1 MKGFEY
7 SALPTAKSIR
17 LVQIVPRQPDEDLE
31 SQIHLK
37 SRVVHLSLTRLR
49 RGESKTPPLRP
60 SINFDSYVTQPLY
73 PERFRVLEN
82 KGLRQ
87 RLREKFKRDTA
98 PKYKAPPSPN
108 SEEPPADLVLGG
120 RKKKSISSD
129 LSSVLIR
136 DGLLDSH
143 SCSSSVSDI
152 CKVKCRPLRTATDS
166 PNNEPQFRDRY
177 SWGSDH
183 GPISGNYVA
192 LSYSSTTE
200 TEPELVTIDG
210 ANKPVNASVV
220 AALRRF
226 RELELFK
233 NGLWMWVDTICINK
247 EDPAE
252 VASQLELVSTI
263 YQQAGNVI
271 IWLGEPIKND
281 PISRAMAYVQEI
293 SRHCRNEYLR
303 AFDHDPAASPGHRQ
317 RARLQLYATKKI
329 WQDKMSAFME
339 ERIEDTL
346 KLAASIFTLY
356 GNPYWRRRW
365 VVQELAAAG
374 PGAPVF
380 CGEHMTQW
388 RYVRDAAELLEPFE
402 GLMEQLLQE
411 VLAQHYIQLEGKFS
425 IEHINE
431 ISRLS
436 EHIYETTIMKTG
448 KKSKMAEG
456 MGSGTEID
464 KAAQTGGTP
473 KGNEVIKRAMAL
485 SANTECTYI
494 KDCVL
499 SLVSIPGMVKMPI
512 DQTQS
517 ASKIFC
523 NFAERC
529 LSEDLSLSTL
539 SLLDGRHECDGNL
552 PSWCPNF
559 ARPETA
565 RTKPLMGN
573 WCANGAVNGEMRM
586 PWAATYFERE
596 GSQPV
601 FRAMGWQV
609 DKIDGLGAIS
619 HVDFYHLALGKAVD
633 CDVVQSTSRRRASRG
648 EASAA
653 LWRTLTASTR
663 CPTDGE
669 MQDILFALTDVP
681 PFEASPDY
689 ARWHFLQASQSLVF
703 NFNTLSSLLH
713 QEPTP
718 YSVSPEALRMR
729 KEVTARIK
737 NRRLAVTAKGRLALV
752 PAATQKGDQIAI
764 LVSHGTPMV
773 IRPKKREGGDMW
785 CEIIGEAFVDGIMSE
800 SFGRMLVKKESWYTD
815 LLYLH
820 CM

>member
-1 MKGFEY
+1 MKGFEF
-7 SALPTAKSIR
+7 APLPTPKSIR
-17 LVQIVPRQPDEDLE
+17 LVQIVPRQLDEDVD

-37 SRVVHLSLTRLR
+37 SRVVYLSPTRLR
-49 RGESKTPPLRP
+49 RGESKNPPLRP
-60 SINFDSYVTQPLY
+60 TINFDSYVTQPLY

-82 KGLRQ
+82 KSLRQ
-87 RLREKFKRDTA
+87 RLRDKFKRDTA
-98 PKYKAPPSPN
+98 PKQKAPPSRD
-108 SEEPPADLVLGG
+108 SEAPPPDLVLGG

-143 SCSSSVSDI
+143 SSSSSVSDI
-152 CKVKCRPLRTATDS
+152 TKVKSRPLRTATDP
-166 PNNEPQFRDRY
+166 PNGEPQYRDRY
-177 SWGSDH
+177 SWGSAH

-192 LSYSSTTE
+192 LSYASTTE

-210 ANKPVNASVV
+210 ANKPVNANVV

-226 RELELFK
+226 RELDLFK
-233 NGLWMWVDTICINK
+233 AGLWMWVDTLCINK
-247 EDPAE
+247 ADAAE
-252 VASQLELVSTI
+252 VAIQVELVSTI

-281 PISRAMAYVQEI
+281 PIGRAMAYVQEI
-293 SRHCRNEYLR
+293 SRHCRNEYIQ

-356 GNPYWRRRW
+356 GNSYWRRRW
-365 VVQELAAAG
+365 AIQELAAAG

-402 GLMEQLLQE
+402 GIMEQLLQE
-411 VLAQHYIQLEGKFS
+411 VLAQHYIQLEGRFS
-425 IEHINE
+425 IEHITD
-431 ISRLS
+431 ISRLAT
-436 EHIYETTIMKTG
+436 HIYESKLVKT
-448 KKSKMAEG
+448 SKGFKTSEAMVS
-456 MGSGTEID
+456 GSDID
-464 KAAQTGGTP
+464 KVAQSGGTP
-473 KGNEVIKRAMAL
+473 KGHEIVKRAMML

-494 KDCVL
+494 KDCVF
-499 SLVSIPGMVKMPI
+499 SLLSIPGMVKMTA

-523 NFAERC
+523 NFAVRS

-539 SLLDGRHECDGNL
+539 SLLDGRHECDGDL

-559 ARPETA
+559 ARPEPA
-565 RTKPLMGN
+565 RMKPLSGN
-573 WCANGAVNGEMRM
+573 WCANGAPNGEMRM

-596 GSQPV
+596 GKQLM
-601 FRAMGWQV
+601 FRAMGWNV
-609 DKIDGLGAIS
+609 DTIDGLGAIS
-619 HVDFYHLALGKAVD
+619 PTDCYNLGLCKTTD
-633 CDVVQSTSRRRASRG
+633 CDVVQPVSRRRASRS
-648 EASAA
+648 EASVA

-669 MQDILFALTDVP
+669 LQDILFALSDEP
-681 PFEASPDY
+681 PFEASPEY
-689 ARWHFLQASQSLVF
+689 ARWHFLQASQNLVV
-703 NFNTLSSLLH
+703 NFNSLSSLLL
-713 QEPTP
+713 ETPTP
-718 YSVSPEALRMR
+718 FSASPEALRMR
-729 KEVTARIK
+729 KEVSARIK

-752 PAATQKGDQIAI
+752 PAATQKGDQIMI
-764 LVSHGTPMV
+764 LVSHGTPV
-773 IRPKKREGGDMW
+773 VVRPKRKEDGDMW
-785 CEIIGEAFVDGIMSE
+785 CEIVGEAFVDGLMSE
-800 SFGRMLVKKESWYTD
+800 SAGRMLVKKENWYTD